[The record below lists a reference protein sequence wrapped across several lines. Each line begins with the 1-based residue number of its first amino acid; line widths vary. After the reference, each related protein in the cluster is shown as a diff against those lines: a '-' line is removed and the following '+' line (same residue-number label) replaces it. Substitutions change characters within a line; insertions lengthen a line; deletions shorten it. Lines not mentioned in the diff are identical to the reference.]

1 MDEQESRHLA
11 LSQLQ
16 HHVQDFRHWEWDEAV
31 TREMEEFKRLPALYR
46 LALNE
51 LQNKIEA
58 IKTEWQMR
66 DGYSPIEHVKSR
78 IKEPKSILRKMERKG
93 CEFSLSRMEDVIH
106 DIAGMRIVCAFVK
119 DIYRIADHLGSR
131 EDLRVLEIKDYIAR
145 PKPNGYQSLHL
156 IVAVPLILLEGTRW
170 VKAEI
175 QLRTL
180 AMDFW
185 ASMEHIL
192 YYKYDK
198 QLPAHVADELREA
211 ARAADELDQKMLRLR
226 REILELAAAES
237 ESGPSA
243 SSGDPAD

>member
-1 MDEQESRHLA
+1 MITLE
-11 LSQLQ
+11 QLQ
-16 HHVQDFRHWEWDEAV
+16 VRVQDLGLDKLSGDV
-31 TREMEEFKRLPALYR
+31 TRQLEEFKKMPALYR

-51 LQNKIEA
+51 LENKIETL
-58 IKTEWQMR
+58 KTEWKMR
-66 DGYSPIEHVKSR
+66 NGYSPIEHIKCR
-78 IKEPKSILRKMERKG
+78 IKEPASILEKIKRKG
-93 CEFSLSRMEDVIH
+93 HEFSYENMENYIH

-119 DIYRIADHLGSR
+119 DIYQLADHFAGR
-131 EDLRVLEIKDYIAR
+131 EDIRVIEVKDYIAH

-192 YYKYDK
+192 YYKYDS
-198 QLPAHVADELREA
+198 QLPPHVADELKSA

-226 REILELAAAES
+226 KEILELTAS
-237 ESGPSA
+237 EVDLPVE
-243 SSGDPAD
+243 P